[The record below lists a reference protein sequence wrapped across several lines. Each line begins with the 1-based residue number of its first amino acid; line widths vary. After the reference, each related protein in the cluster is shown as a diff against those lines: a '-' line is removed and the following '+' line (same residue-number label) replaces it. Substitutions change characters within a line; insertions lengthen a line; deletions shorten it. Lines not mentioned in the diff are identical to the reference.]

1 VSLHRVDPRFVLPHR
16 VNRAVVLD
24 GLDDWREGL
33 EAAGVEVSD
42 GSDGRPPD
50 VTVATARLADA
61 ARRTN
66 ARSIIVE
73 GAGERRL
80 RRGPYSARRVLL
92 RPSREWPTLA
102 LALDQPET
110 VSYALKHW
118 SVVDRR
124 WKLARARTARLL
136 ASRRLLPAWAS
147 PVVTVATHAPG
158 PPAILSAACQHGVP
172 RDASWFLTF
181 GQGDALSRNAFQVF
195 RPGSRRPDWVLKF
208 ARVPG
213 YAIRFDDD
221 ERGLALAHSAGGDVA
236 AHVPRLLG
244 RFEFDG
250 VHASL
255 ETAAPG
261 RRLLDVL
268 TTPGERAE
276 KLALVERIGD
286 WILEL
291 GRLTQAPPEALGR
304 ELERLRDEILPSW
317 SDYGVGSDLLAGLSE
332 LPAVVQHNDLG
343 PWNVVADG
351 GAFVVVDWEN
361 TRPAALP
368 LWDLFYF
375 LGNALLLLDA
385 PPAPEQVPAR
395 MAKLFAGDAPSSGA
409 LFALVR
415 RAVETSGV
423 PAEAV
428 GPLATVCWLSHS
440 LSVRGHNLDLARFT
454 PREAPRTHGF
464 EGIARAWLEHPA
476 LGSTWRAWRDR

>member
-1 VSLHRVDPRFVLPHR
+1 MSLHRVDPRFILPHP
-16 VNRAVVLD
+16 VNRAIVLD
-24 GLDDWREGL
+24 GLEDWREGL

-42 GSDGRPPD
+42 GSDGRSAD
-50 VTVATARLADA
+50 VTVATTRLAGA

-80 RRGPYSARRVLL
+80 RGGGYARRVLL
-92 RPSREWPTLA
+92 RPSRERPTLA
-102 LALDQPET
+102 LALDQPEA
-110 VSYALKHW
+110 VSYALEHW
-118 SVVDRR
+118 SVIDRR
-124 WKLARARTARLL
+124 WKLARAHAARAL

-147 PVVTVATHAPG
+147 PVVTIATNAPG
-158 PPAILSAACQHGVP
+158 PPALVATACALGVP

-195 RPGSRRPDWVLKF
+195 RPGSPRPDWVLKF

-213 YAIRFDDD
+213 YATRFDDD

-236 AHVPRLLG
+236 AHVPHLVG
-244 RFEFDG
+244 RFEVDG

-261 RRLLDVL
+261 RRLRDVL

-276 KLALVERIGD
+276 KLGLIESIAD

-291 GRLTQAPPEALGR
+291 GRLTEDAPEALGP
-304 ELERLRDEILPSW
+304 ELERLRGEILPSW
-317 SDYGVGSDLLAGLSE
+317 SDYGVGPDLLAGL
-332 LPAVVQHNDLG
+332 PALHPVVQHNDLG
-343 PWNVVADG
+343 PWNVVAHD

-361 TRPAALP
+361 ARRAALP

-375 LGNALLLLDA
+375 LGNALVLLDA
-385 PPAPEQVPAR
+385 PAAPEQVPER
-395 MAKLFAGDAPSSGA
+395 MASLFAGDAPSSGA

-415 RAVETSGV
+415 GAVETSGV
-423 PAEAV
+423 PAETV
-428 GPLATVCWLSHS
+428 GPLATLCWLSHS
-440 LSVRGHNLDLARFT
+440 LSVRGHNLDLAAFT

-476 LGSTWRAWRDR
+476 LGPTWRTWRDR